1 MKVALRTPC
10 CCGCCLLPAGAALGA
25 GGRSVLPTGWL
36 MLLACHGGVL
46 KSHLP
51 SLDLIQFRRAFT
63 RATSSS
69 SCYGLIFCCNQT
81 EFTAGT
87 WPVHRRVCGRQA
99 FGHIRAIMS

>member
-46 KSHLP
+46 KSHLL
-51 SLDLIQFRRAFT
+51 SLDLIQFRRALT
-63 RATSSS
+63 RATSRS
-69 SCYGLIFCCNQT
+69 SCYALFSAAIKQNSLP
-81 EFTAGT
+81 AS
-87 WPVHRRVCGRQA
+87 WPVHRRACGRQA
-99 FGHIRAIMS
+99 FGHTRAIMS